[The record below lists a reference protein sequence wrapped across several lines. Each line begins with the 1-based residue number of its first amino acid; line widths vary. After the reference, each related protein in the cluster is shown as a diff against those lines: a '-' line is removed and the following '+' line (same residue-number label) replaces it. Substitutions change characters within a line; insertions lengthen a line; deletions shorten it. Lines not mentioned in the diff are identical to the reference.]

1 MDEFLTF
8 LSLYRLWVGATIL
21 TIILILLII
30 NFWDNIK
37 FWWLCFWTSFPV
49 FGYISSLYKSN
60 NRDKDGWFKSEKT
73 LCSKFY
79 SFYRNLSG
87 KDPDFY
93 RNCALYLEKVQ
104 ETDRKE
110 LPAIMWVIIF
120 VLVIAEALGFAY
132 VLAGYTIPG
141 ASESLQQKGAF
152 AIAFVISIILVGFT
166 HFTGG
171 EIYRNTMYKKIRE
184 WWANDDDA
192 QKSRLKP
199 DNEEIT
205 LKNNRAD
212 DGRPKYVKVLNR
224 VNANANVTQ
233 KWYMSVITALLI
245 TLIAIGATY
254 VRGQVLEKQLIQ
266 EVTNVT
272 TNSYEN
278 TLPEVAQ
285 TLSEADTKVMKEEQD
300 ADRKGGWATFI
311 VLAVLFVFIQILG
324 ILFGYKWGFV
334 GKESKKAYGYIKN
347 FSNADEFEDYYERA
361 RDYIISKANEKL
373 SDLQAKMANHISKTS
388 ISSDDKNQA
397 YSASSRTFER
407 YIELQMASKSEMKKK
422 NFDKNIIVQE
432 QSSANNDQIHQEAK
446 QEPREGANNK
456 DLTKRREIL
465 EIKKELKE
473 LQKTG
478 ADEER
483 IIELEEKLLEL
494 EE

>member
-1 MDEFLTF
+1 MDELVSFLMF
-8 LSLYRLWVGATIL
+8 YKLWVGAVIL

-30 NFWDNIK
+30 KFWENVK
-37 FWWLCFWTSFPV
+37 FWWLCFWTSFPI
-49 FGYISSLYKSN
+49 FGYISSLYKSTSK
-60 NRDKDGWFKSEKT
+60 DKDGWFKSEKT
-73 LCSKFY
+73 ICSKFY

-87 KDPDFY
+87 KDPEFY

-171 EIYRNTMYKKIRE
+171 EIYRNAMYKKIRG
-184 WWANDDDA
+184 WCGNDED
-192 QKSRLKP
+192 LKP

-205 LKNNRAD
+205 LENNRAD

-224 VNANANVTQ
+224 VNANANVE
-233 KWYMSVITALLI
+233 SRLVISGITIALI
-245 TLIAIGATY
+245 VCIAIGATY

-272 TNSYEN
+272 TNSYESA
-278 TLPEVAQ
+278 LPEVAQ
-285 TLSEADTKVMKEEQD
+285 TLSEADAQVLKEEQN

-334 GKESKKAYGYIKN
+334 GKESKKAYRYIKN

-422 NFDKNIIVQE
+422 NFDKNIMVKE
-432 QSSANNDQIHQEAK
+432 QSFANDEEIYQEVK
-446 QEPREGANNK
+446 QEPREVTHSK
-456 DLTKRREIL
+456 DLTKRREIF
-465 EIKKELKE
+465 EIKKELKD
-473 LQKTG
+473 LQKNG
-478 ADEER
+478 GDESR
-483 IIELEEKLLEL
+483 ILDLEEKLLEL

>member
-1 MDEFLTF
+1 MDELVSFLMF
-8 LSLYRLWVGATIL
+8 YKLWVGAVIL

-30 NFWDNIK
+30 KFWENVK
-37 FWWLCFWTSFPV
+37 FWWLCFWTSFPI
-49 FGYISSLYKSN
+49 FGYISSLYKSTSK
-60 NRDKDGWFKSEKT
+60 DKDGWFKSEKT
-73 LCSKFY
+73 ICSKFY

-87 KDPDFY
+87 KDPEFY

-110 LPAIMWVIIF
+110 LPAIMWIIIF
-120 VLVIAEALGFAY
+120 LLVVAEALGFAY

-141 ASESLQQKGAF
+141 ASESLQQKGAL

-184 WWANDDDA
+184 WWANEDDA

-205 LKNNRAD
+205 LENNRID

-224 VNANANVTQ
+224 VNANANVE
-233 KWYMSVITALLI
+233 SRLVISGITIALI
-245 TLIAIGATY
+245 VFIAIGATY

-272 TNSYEN
+272 TNSYESA
-278 TLPEVAQ
+278 LPEVAQ
-285 TLSEADTKVMKEEQD
+285 TLSEADAQVLKEEQN

-334 GKESKKAYGYIKN
+334 GKESKKAYRYIKN
-347 FSNADEFEDYYERA
+347 FSNADEFEDYYERV

-373 SDLQAKMANHISKTS
+373 SDLQAKMANRISKTS
-388 ISSDDKNQA
+388 ISPEEKDLA

-422 NFDKNIIVQE
+422 NFDKNIIVKE
-432 QSSANNDQIHQEAK
+432 QSFVNDEEIYQEVK
-446 QEPREGANNK
+446 QEPQEVTHSK

-478 ADEER
+478 ANEER

>member
-1 MDEFLTF
+1 MDELVSFLMF
-8 LSLYRLWVGATIL
+8 YRLWVGAVIL

-30 NFWDNIK
+30 KFWEDIK
-37 FWWLCFWTSFPV
+37 FWWLCFWTSFPI
-49 FGYISSLYKSN
+49 FGHISSLYKSTSK
-60 NRDKDGWFKSEKT
+60 DKDGWFKSEKT
-73 LCSKFY
+73 ICSKFY

-87 KDPDFY
+87 KDPEFY

-110 LPAIMWVIIF
+110 LPAIMWAIIF
-120 VLVIAEALGFAY
+120 LLVVAEALGFAY

-141 ASESLQQKGAF
+141 ASESLQQKGAL

-205 LKNNRAD
+205 LENNRAD

-233 KWYMSVITALLI
+233 KLYMSAITGLLI
-245 TLIAIGATY
+245 VFIAIGATY

-272 TNSYEN
+272 TNSYESV
-278 TLPEVAQ
+278 LPEVAQ
-285 TLSEADTKVMKEEQD
+285 ILSEADAQVLKEEQN

-334 GKESKKAYGYIKN
+334 GKESKKAYRYIKN

-373 SDLQAKMANHISKTS
+373 SDLQAKMASYISKTS

-407 YIELQMASKSEMKKK
+407 YIELQMISKNEMKKRS
-422 NFDKNIIVQE
+422 FDKNIVVQE
-432 QSSANNDQIHQEAK
+432 QSFANNDQMHQEVR
-446 QEPREGANNK
+446 QEPQEGTQNK
-456 DLTKRREIL
+456 DLAKRREIL
-465 EIKKELKE
+465 KIKKELKE

-478 ADEER
+478 GSEER